1 MITLSVYFYICTEN
15 ISIDRTNEDSCLK
28 LNLMVYRFLRKK
40 FMLLV
45 IAVLSIPCHAQQNS
59 KIDSLIKVLKTQKED
74 ISKVNTFNDLS
85 RQLWLTGSYAG
96 EVGV

>member
-1 MITLSVYFYICTEN
+1 MLYRS
-15 ISIDRTNEDSCLK
+15 ISKNTVPQLLLIAGLLK
-28 LNLMVYRFLRKK
+28 
-40 FMLLV
+40 
-45 IAVLSIPCHAQQNS
+45 PCHAQKVS
-59 KIDSLIKVLKTQKED
+59 KTDSLIKVLKTQKED